1 MGWFGVNE
9 TDKREAFRNL
19 FCQKQ
24 YKKRFELLWEK
35 HLSGK
40 SIAVYSLDGK
50 CMAETILWSE
60 VDGELM
66 YKPISW
72 ADSLAYIP
80 KRWTEKLLENASD
93 LEKECYNS
101 FVNKKRLKDLIKSGT
116 VVKLDT
122 PVMFNNDLEDDTF
135 KCFSYGRAWAV
146 NLKIFVS
153 GITKEYIVSKG
164 FRIVS

>member
-1 MGWFGVNE
+1 MGWFGVFE
-9 TDKREAFRNL
+9 TDKTEAFKNL

-24 YKKRFELLWEK
+24 YKKNFELLWEK

-40 SIAVYSLDGK
+40 SIAVYFLDGK
-50 CMAETILWSE
+50 CVAETILWSE

-72 ADSLAYIP
+72 TDSLAYIP
-80 KRWTEKLLENASD
+80 KRWIEKLLENASD
-93 LEKECYNS
+93 LEKECYSS
-101 FVNKKRLKDLIKSGT
+101 FAQKKQLKDSIKSGT
-116 VVKLDT
+116 VVKLDS
-122 PVMFNNDLEDDTF
+122 PVTFDNGLEDDTF

-153 GITKEYIVSKG
+153 GITKEYIASKG
-164 FRIVS
+164 FEIVS